1 MELNG
6 FVQNGVIVLTGGATL
21 PEGTP
26 VRVSC
31 SFESAS
37 SRAPEKK
44 RVQLPLVRTGAPG
57 TMNLS
62 NERIAE
68 IFDEEDVASA
78 RC

>member
-6 FVQNGVIVLTGGATL
+6 FVQNGVIVLTGGLSL

-26 VRVSC
+26 VTVTC
-31 SFESAS
+31 GVDTTAPQ
-37 SRAPEKK
+37 PEKK
-44 RVQLPLVRTGAPG
+44 RVQVPLVRTGKPG
-57 TMNLS
+57 SMNLN

-68 IFDEEDVASA
+68 IFNDEDIASA